1 MKTLM
6 ISAMGSGAGKTV
18 LSCALLMALKKRGLR
33 LNAFKCGPDY
43 IDPMFHTRVLGIPS
57 RNLDL
62 FLQGEGGV
70 LKTLS
75 RAEADFALIEGAM
88 GYYDGLGNTHAAS
101 AYALARLTG
110 MPVVLAVSPGGSGLT
125 LAAQIRGLMHFRPE
139 SGIVGLILTNCP
151 ERRASSLAPVL
162 ERETGLPVLGFLPPM
177 EEARFESRHLG
188 LMTAGEIRN
197 LARRLEALGD
207 AAERSIDLERL
218 LSLSSALRAFPS
230 WGGCPGLQTGAD
242 EAGDDPLAP
251 RHTEAAEEHL
261 IRHGACGRRAA
272 TASPQGEANFAAA
285 IMSPPRCRIAVA
297 RDAAFCFLYADNLDA
312 LRRAGAELRF
322 FSPLRDAA
330 LPAADGLYLPGGYP
344 ELHARELSENISMRE
359 SIEGAIRGGMPTVAA
374 CGGFLYLGKS
384 LEDETGTAWPM
395 CGVLPGEGYKT
406 ARLQRFGYLT
416 LSAPGDSLLFRVG
429 ERVPA
434 HEFHYWDTT
443 ENGAALLAEKTDGR
457 AWLCGFASKRLYA
470 AFPHLHFGGDTPLA
484 ERFVKA
490 CEEWKASIKSSDR

>member
-125 LAAQIRGLMHFRPE
+125 LAAQIRGLMDFRPE

-151 ERRASSLAPVL
+151 ERRASSRAPVL

-261 IRHGACGRRAA
+261 ISHGACGRRAA
-272 TASPQGEANFAAA
+272 TASPQGEAKTPRAVLL
-285 IMSPPRCRIAVA
+285 PPPGSGGGVA
-297 RDAAFCFLYADNLDA
+297 K
-312 LRRAGAELRF
+312 RR
-322 FSPLRDAA
+322 
-330 LPAADGLYLPGGYP
+330 
-344 ELHARELSENISMRE
+344 
-359 SIEGAIRGGMPTVAA
+359 RGV
-374 CGGFLYLGKS
+374 S
-384 LEDETGTAWPM
+384 
-395 CGVLPGEGYKT
+395 
-406 ARLQRFGYLT
+406 
-416 LSAPGDSLLFRVG
+416 
-429 ERVPA
+429 
-434 HEFHYWDTT
+434 
-443 ENGAALLAEKTDGR
+443 
-457 AWLCGFASKRLYA
+457 
-470 AFPHLHFGGDTPLA
+470 
-484 ERFVKA
+484 
-490 CEEWKASIKSSDR
+490 